1 VRKISLLPRAKPED
15 WLRPSVLALVAAN
28 LVPLAGVFL
37 FDWEVFP
44 LLLLFWFENVI
55 IGFFNAL
62 KMLFANPDQELQWA
76 VKLFIVPFFCFHYG
90 MFTFVHGIFVVALF
104 GGGTKR
110 GFPGMETFF
119 NEMLEQKLLWAVL
132 GLFVSH
138 GISFA
143 HNFLIGGEFRRAGVQ
158 ALMIQPYGRIV
169 VLHVTI
175 LLGGFLM
182 MALKSPT
189 LGLVLLVVLKIL
201 LDLRAHLAERARFAS
216 EPEADQT
223 DTIAR

>member
-1 VRKISLLPRAKPED
+1 VSRISLLPRAKPED
-15 WLRPSVLALVAAN
+15 WLRPSVLALIAAN

-37 FDWEVFP
+37 FQWQVFP

-62 KMLFANPDQELQWA
+62 KMLLASPDQKLQWA
-76 VKLFIVPFFCFHYG
+76 AKLFIVPFFCFHYG
-90 MFTFVHGIFVVALF
+90 MFTFVHGVFVVALF
-104 GGGTKR
+104 GGGMKR
-110 GFPGMETFF
+110 GFPGPGTFLT
-119 NEMLEQKLLWAVL
+119 EMFEQKLLWAVL

-143 HNFLIGGEFRRAGVQ
+143 HNYLIGGEFRRAGAQ

-169 VLHVTI
+169 VLHLTI

-182 MALKSPT
+182 MALKSPA
-189 LGLVLLVVLKIL
+189 LGLVLLVVLKVL
-201 LDLRAHLAERARFAS
+201 LDLRAHLAERAKFAS
-216 EPEADQT
+216 QSQSDRPT
-223 DTIAR
+223 GNSP

>member
-1 VRKISLLPRAKPED
+1 VSKNSLLPRAKPED
-15 WLRPSVLALVAAN
+15 WLRPSVLALIAAN
-28 LVPLAGVFL
+28 LIPLAGVFL
-37 FDWEVFP
+37 LDWEVFP

-62 KMLFANPDQELQWA
+62 KMLFATPDQKLQWA
-76 VKLFIVPFFCFHYG
+76 VKLFIVPFFCLHYG
-90 MFTFVHGIFVVALF
+90 IFTLVHGIFVVVLF
-104 GGGTKR
+104 GGGTKP
-110 GFPGMETFF
+110 GFPGPGTFLS
-119 NEMLEQKLLWAVL
+119 EMLEQKLLWAVW

-143 HNFLIGGEFRRAGVQ
+143 HNYLIGGEFRRAGVQ
-158 ALMIQPYGRIV
+158 VLMIQPYGRIV

-182 MALKSPT
+182 LALNSPT

-201 LDLRAHLAERARFAS
+201 LDLRAHLAERAKFAS
-216 EPEADQT
+216 KPKPDQT